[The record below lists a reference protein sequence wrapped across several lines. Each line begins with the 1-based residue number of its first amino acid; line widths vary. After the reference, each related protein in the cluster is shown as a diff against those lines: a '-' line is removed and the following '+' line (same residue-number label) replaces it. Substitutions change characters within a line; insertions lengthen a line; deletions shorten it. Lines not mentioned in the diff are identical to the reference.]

1 MQVRFRSP
9 CETQNKWFPYII
21 MQFIKYINNDDGKT
35 QPLVADTLYEG
46 KLQRLLVIFLF
57 SFLRRRR
64 NYSHFPW
71 GVSGQSFCD
80 WALMN
85 FMYYTD
91 ILSQVLSESEK
102 KYTHTHTKEKEK
114 EKIPHLSLTVFSTF
128 YIASWEGWLL
138 LEGENDS
145 TWGSSTEEILPR
157 SKTDFA
163 EWPSDGICA
172 SSNKPRLEPQA
183 RGGGCH
189 IASWL
194 QFSHLWN
201 GTPVHPF
208 SRGDCEG

>member
-21 MQFIKYINNDDGKT
+21 MQFIKYVINDDGKT

-57 SFLRRRR
+57 SLLRRRR

-71 GVSGQSFCD
+71 GVSGQSFYD

-114 EKIPHLSLTVFSTF
+114 EKNPSSVPNRILYLLYCFLGRL
-128 YIASWEGWLL
+128 AS
-138 LEGENDS
+138 
-145 TWGSSTEEILPR
+145 
-157 SKTDFA
+157 A
-163 EWPSDGICA
+163 
-172 SSNKPRLEPQA
+172 
-183 RGGGCH
+183 GGGK
-189 IASWL
+189 WL
-194 QFSHLWN
+194 DLGFFYGGN
-201 GTPVHPF
+201 TP
-208 SRGDCEG
+208 

>member
-1 MQVRFRSP
+1 
-9 CETQNKWFPYII
+9 
-21 MQFIKYINNDDGKT
+21 
-35 QPLVADTLYEG
+35 
-46 KLQRLLVIFLF
+46 
-57 SFLRRRR
+57 
-64 NYSHFPW
+64 
-71 GVSGQSFCD
+71 
-80 WALMN
+80 MN

-183 RGGGCH
+183 RGGVPYRLM
-189 IASWL
+189 ASVFPSVKRDPCAPIL
-194 QFSHLWN
+194 KGRL
-201 GTPVHPF
+201 
-208 SRGDCEG
+208 

>member
-1 MQVRFRSP
+1 
-9 CETQNKWFPYII
+9 
-21 MQFIKYINNDDGKT
+21 
-35 QPLVADTLYEG
+35 
-46 KLQRLLVIFLF
+46 
-57 SFLRRRR
+57 
-64 NYSHFPW
+64 
-71 GVSGQSFCD
+71 
-80 WALMN
+80 MN

-183 RGGGCH
+183 RGGGAISPH
-189 IASWL
+189 G
-194 QFSHLWN
+194 FSFPICETGPLCTHSQGETVRAKRAVFHEEIRGYIVPSTVLVTAESALPT
-201 GTPVHPF
+201 TP
-208 SRGDCEG
+208 